1 MLFRSASPVNFCTKP
16 GERPVATALARLQ
29 AGRQKH
35 VTNLRHDTT
44 ELSELQRLVLR
55 HLDGE
60 HDRAALV
67 EVLRGLAREGK
78 LVLQAEVQRDPA
90 RTTAALEQ
98 ALETAL
104 ADLARRA
111 LVVG

>member
-1 MLFRSASPVNFCTKP
+1 M
-16 GERPVATALARLQ
+16 
-29 AGRQKH
+29 
-35 VTNLRHDTT
+35 
-44 ELSELQRLVLR
+44 LR
-55 HLDGE
+55 HLDGG

-78 LVLQAEVQRDPA
+78 PVLQAEVQRDPA

-104 ADLARRA
+104 TDLARRA